1 MLKSTYSK
9 YIYKYLTEFFVIVLG
24 ISSSFGVESYR
35 ADLEEKENGLEALIS
50 INKELIEGQEYYTNR
65 RNTMERDV
73 NIMDLIFNKNHPKRI
88 EKLNEICTTKDDM
101 DIALLNYRGF
111 TPSKERYNSTI
122 NEGTLKH
129 IDSDN
134 IKILLSKL
142 YVQSLSFIVGNIE
155 DETIVQ
161 RNIMEHCQKFYPEIV
176 FAYSDNDISIADQIN
191 KILKAVDNDNH
202 LRAMVRYK
210 FDVMGF
216 KLYFLD
222 QYIDLENELRTEI
235 NSFLTKN
242 KS

>member
-1 MLKSTYSK
+1 MLKKMRIAKFIANAGFCSRREAEKLIEDKIIKINNHLCLHPSETVNDSDK
-9 YIYKYLTEFFVIVLG
+9 VTIGKKIIQIQNTIRLWKIYKPIKY
-24 ISSSFGVESYR
+24 
-35 ADLEEKENGLEALIS
+35 
-50 INKELIEGQEYYTNR
+50 
-65 RNTMERDV
+65 
-73 NIMDLIFNKNHPKRI
+73 
-88 EKLNEICTTKDDM
+88 ICTTKDDM

-176 FAYSDNDISIADQIN
+176 FAYSHIQW
-191 KILKAVDNDNH
+191 
-202 LRAMVRYK
+202 
-210 FDVMGF
+210 
-216 KLYFLD
+216 
-222 QYIDLENELRTEI
+222 
-235 NSFLTKN
+235 
-242 KS
+242 